1 MRSDLLFWD
10 VDTQH
15 DFMRADGRLY
25 VPDSQAILGELRTL
39 TDFAHRQGIRIL
51 ASSDDHLET
60 DAEISD
66 TPDWIA
72 TFPPHCMRGTPGQ
85 RKVPETT
92 LHHPMHVSPGP
103 MDPGPLAAA
112 VCRHEGDILFTKH
125 TVDSFTNPNLVTV
138 VRAIDPAAIV
148 LYGVATDVCNHYAVE
163 GILRHFPGIRLSVVT
178 DAMRAISVTNGEALL
193 VNWAG
198 RGVRL
203 ITTAE
208 ATAA

>member
-85 RKVPETT
+85 RKVPETA
-92 LHHPMHVSPGP
+92 LRHPMVITAEAQ
-103 MDPGPLAAA
+103 DPGRLAAT
-112 VCRHEGDILFTKH
+112 VRVHDGDVLVTKH
-125 TVDSFTNPNLVTV
+125 TVDSFTNPNLVPI
-138 VRAIDPAAIV
+138 VRALEPTAIV
-148 LYGVATDVCNHYAVE
+148 LYGVATDICNHYAVE
-163 GILRHFPGIRLSVVT
+163 GILRHFPGLRLSVVT
-178 DAMRAISVTNGEALL
+178 DAMRAISVTKGEALL
-193 VNWAG
+193 VDWAG

-208 ATAA
+208 ATVA

>member
-1 MRSDLLFWD
+1 MRNDLLFWD

-15 DFMRADGRLY
+15 DFMRADGKLY
-25 VPDSQAILGELRTL
+25 VPDSEAILGELRTL

-51 ASSDDHLET
+51 ASVDDHLVT
-60 DAEISD
+60 DPEISE
-66 TPDWIA
+66 TPDWVA
-72 TFPPHCMRGTPGQ
+72 TYPPHCMRGTPGQ

-92 LHHPMHVSPGP
+92 LRHPMVITSEAQ
-103 MDPGPLAAA
+103 DPARLAAA
-112 VCRHEGDILFTKH
+112 VRTHEGDLLVTKH
-125 TVDSFTNPNLVTV
+125 TVDSFTNPNLVPI
-138 VRAIDPAAIV
+138 VRALEPAAVV

-163 GILRHFPGIRLSVVT
+163 GILGHFPGIRLAVVT
-178 DAMRAISVTNGEALL
+178 DAMRAISVANGEALL
-193 VNWAG
+193 LNWAS